1 MKKLLIILL
10 ILIIAVYSF
19 AEDKVTDKWK
29 NGGQGALQFSQAA
42 MKNWTAG
49 GENAL
54 ALSAYFNY
62 FMNYKHEKMSWDN
75 ILDLAYGLQYTGGLS
90 QKTDDKID
98 FASTLAYEAS
108 KNWDYSGLFGFKTQ
122 MTSGYA
128 DTVLL
133 STFMA
138 PAYMLISVGMK
149 YEPNENFS
157 VLLSPVTG
165 KMTLVTDPLLSAVG
179 SFGVPAGDRLRAEI
193 GSFIKIAYKK
203 ELFKNV
209 DLQTKCELFS
219 NYFNNP
225 QFVDVNWDVLVAM
238 KINEYMSANISTQL
252 IYDHDID
259 IEHEV
264 ADGSIIIGPAVQ
276 FKEVF
281 SFGLTYKF

>member
-1 MKKLLIILL
+1 MKKLLMILFVL
-10 ILIIAVYSF
+10 ILTIFAF
-19 AEDKVTDKWK
+19 AEEDVVAKWK
-29 NGGQGALQFSQAA
+29 NRGQGALQFSQAA
-42 MKNWTAG
+42 LKNWTAG

-54 ALSAYFNY
+54 SLNMIFNY
-62 FMNYKHEKMSWDN
+62 FVNYKYEKISWDN
-75 ILDLAYGLQYTGGLS
+75 SLDLGYGFQYTGGIS

-98 FASTLAYEAS
+98 FASTFAYATN
-108 KNWDYSGLFGFKTQ
+108 KNWNYSGMVSFKTQ

-128 DTVLL
+128 DTVLI
-133 STFMA
+133 SNFMA

-165 KMTLVTDPLLSAVG
+165 KMTLVTDPFLSDAG
-179 SFGVPAGDRLRAEI
+179 SFGVPAGNKLRAEM

-225 QFVDVNWDVLVAM
+225 QFVDVNWDVMIAM
-238 KINEYMSANISTQL
+238 KINEHMSANISTQL

-259 IEHEV
+259 IEHE
-264 ADGSIIIGPAVQ
+264 APDGSMIIGPAVQ
-276 FKEVF
+276 FKEMF
-281 SFGLTYKF
+281 SFGLNYSF